1 MKLKLILTAALVA
14 GVISA
19 PAASVNAAAPAT
31 NSSAEAV
38 KALFGDPVV
47 VKGKG
52 FEIKRSEVDELFASM
67 KARAAANGE
76 VLPPEFQ
83 MAIVNQLTTIQ
94 LLLQKATAADRTLG
108 QQNAD
113 TQFTNILKKFPSVE
127 AFQRQLKAANTT
139 EAELRGKATQEAIAM
154 ATLKRELNVNI
165 ADADAKDYYDKHPAN
180 FEEPE
185 KTHVRHILLMTI
197 DPSARQPI
205 PLSTNAVAAKRK
217 QIDDLLKRAKAGED
231 FAKMATEFSEDPG
244 SKENGGELPEFPRGQ
259 MVPEFEAA
267 AFSLSKD
274 QISDVISTAY
284 GFHIIKSLGKTAA
297 KKVSYAD
304 SATDIKEGLA
314 GLKIK
319 EVAPEYVKK
328 LRAELNVEIVDPA
341 LKALDEKVQAQAAS
355 AAASEPAPT
364 LAAPVK

>member
-1 MKLKLILTAALVA
+1 MKLKLILSAALVA
-14 GVISA
+14 GVISTQ
-19 PAASVNAAAPAT
+19 AASVNAAAPAT
-31 NSSAEAV
+31 NSASDAI
-38 KALFGDPVV
+38 KSLFGDPVV

-52 FEIKRSEVDELFASM
+52 FEIKKSEVDDLFASM

-94 LLLQKATAADRTLG
+94 LLLQKATPADRTLG

-139 EAELRGKATQEAIAM
+139 EAELRAKAAQEAVAM
-154 ATLKRELNVNI
+154 ATLKRELNI
-165 ADADAKDYYDKHPAN
+165 TISDADAKDYYEKHPAN

-197 DPSARQPI
+197 DPASRPPS
-205 PLSTNAVAAKRK
+205 PLSTNTIAAKRT
-217 QIDDLLKRAKAGED
+217 QIEALLKRAKAGED
-231 FAKMATEFSEDPG
+231 FAKLATDFSEDPG

-274 QISDVISTAY
+274 QISDVITTSY

-297 KKVSYAD
+297 KKVSYAET
-304 SATDIKEGLA
+304 ATDIKEGLA

-319 EVAPEYVKK
+319 EVAPDYVKK
-328 LRAELNVEIVDPA
+328 LRTELNVEIVDPA
-341 LKALDEKVQAQAAS
+341 LKALDEKVQAQAA
-355 AAASEPAPT
+355 AAGSD
-364 LAAPVK
+364 AAPVLTEPAK